1 MPADNRRVT
10 VRHLRSITRK
20 PSLAEDSSS
29 DLTFLL
35 SILTLGLD
43 VFSTFLLAFTTAFTG
58 VLDAVGSYNDIKNPT
73 T

>member
-1 MPADNRRVT
+1 M
-10 VRHLRSITRK
+10 RHLRSITRK
-20 PSLAEDSSS
+20 PQLAEDSSS

-43 VFSTFLLAFTTAFTG
+43 VFSTFIVAFSTAFGG
-58 VLDAVGSYNDIKNPT
+58 VLEALGSYNDIKNPT